1 MQDSGQR
8 LNLFL
13 KEERRG
19 RFVGRLWFY
28 VMFYERFY
36 HEISSKGLYQ
46 DCLSEWKRL
55 SERRDCAVAAL
66 PSYPAGRDWK
76 VIYQIGKLWTRFWSC
91 SLMRLSRRLYYC
103 SGLEEIYLG
112 RNDVDGEWPISSACS
127 PRKRSLSAHGSVKC
141 KKKWKSLKKF

>member
-1 MQDSGQR
+1 MADSEVLQLGAMLTHGHQQVRGILLVMELQLCQLRVAAKQLARRLPPSGYHGVVICTDVCQNSVKKLFYMQDSGQR

-46 DCLSEWKRL
+46 DCLSE
-55 SERRDCAVAAL
+55 
-66 PSYPAGRDWK
+66 
-76 VIYQIGKLWTRFWSC
+76 
-91 SLMRLSRRLYYC
+91 
-103 SGLEEIYLG
+103 
-112 RNDVDGEWPISSACS
+112 
-127 PRKRSLSAHGSVKC
+127 
-141 KKKWKSLKKF
+141 